1 MPIFNYEPK
10 YTYNSQIINSKSNPT
25 DQEKVSRMN
34 HIISQNNDLNFTIT
48 IEQATDLQR
57 LDSALTFNELNV
69 T

>member
-1 MPIFNYEPK
+1 
-10 YTYNSQIINSKSNPT
+10 
-25 DQEKVSRMN
+25 MN

-57 LDSALTFNELNV
+57 LDSSLTFNGLNV